1 MDNYKDFIIKLD
13 YPKIIKILILKN
25 KKLFMETLDKY
36 KNLVENY
43 VSNTNTINNLLE
55 HVKSEYKKAKNKL
68 EELEELNKTESES
81 NVTIN
86 KIKIL
91 KLFF

>member
-1 MDNYKDFIIKLD
+1 M
-13 YPKIIKILILKN
+13 
-25 KKLFMETLDKY
+25 
-36 KNLVENY
+36 
-43 VSNTNTINNLLE
+43 SNTNTINNLLE

-86 KIKIL
+86 KIKIYDANAS
-91 KLFF
+91 